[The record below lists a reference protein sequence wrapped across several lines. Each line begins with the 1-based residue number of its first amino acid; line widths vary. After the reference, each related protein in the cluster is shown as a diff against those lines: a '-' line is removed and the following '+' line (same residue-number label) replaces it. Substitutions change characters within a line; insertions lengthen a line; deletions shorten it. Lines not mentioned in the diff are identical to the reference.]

1 MQIVK
6 ARSKN
11 TQLSEAD
18 YNLAEVRARDHVLI
32 GRLNVI
38 EAEYLVDYRFDR
50 VCCYRSVHCIKHLRC
65 PGRLPAWPGSS
76 LD

>member
-18 YNLAEVRARDHVLI
+18 YNLAEVRARGHVLI

-38 EAEYLVDYRFDR
+38 ESFGIKEDPVARCFVFVLGFD
-50 VCCYRSVHCIKHLRC
+50 
-65 PGRLPAWPGSS
+65 PQ
-76 LD
+76 